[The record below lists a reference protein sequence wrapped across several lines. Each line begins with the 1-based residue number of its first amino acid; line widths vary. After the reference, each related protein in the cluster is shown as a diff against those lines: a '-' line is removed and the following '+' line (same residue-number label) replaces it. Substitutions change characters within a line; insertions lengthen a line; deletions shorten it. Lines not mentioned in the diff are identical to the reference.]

1 MQDKPTLRQ
10 VKAYLDRVYLD
21 GPPGDH
27 LFDSKN
33 ALVASLDEFKELI
46 PEDKRNEARAF
57 KIYARRTYVH
67 KILDAGADPEQ
78 VLARIAL
85 FLG

>member
-10 VKAYLDRVYLD
+10 VKAYLDRVYID
-21 GPPGDH
+21 GRPGDH
-27 LFDSKN
+27 LSDAKN
-33 ALVASLDEFKELI
+33 ALVASLDEFEELI
-46 PEDKRNEARAF
+46 PEDGRDQAQAF
-57 KIYARRTYVH
+57 KIFARRTYVH

-78 VLARIAL
+78 VLTRIAL